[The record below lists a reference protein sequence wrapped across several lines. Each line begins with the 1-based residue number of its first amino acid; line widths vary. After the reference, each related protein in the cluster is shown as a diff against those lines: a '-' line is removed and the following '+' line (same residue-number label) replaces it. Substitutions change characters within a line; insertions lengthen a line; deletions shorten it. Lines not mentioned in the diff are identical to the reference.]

1 MILTSR
7 DGSSLT
13 LSPVAYEFPVLP
25 VPSSPSPQPSPATI
39 CWDEESDP
47 DWLMIRGDAR
57 TPDGQSW
64 VFIEPCLRT
73 WEARQL
79 GEWLGQVAAHDVN
92 PEAPGDKEAALL
104 EFTEPNLAFVLESRH
119 GQEVRL
125 RVQLS
130 AEALPPWKFRAGGP
144 DLFDQFLTFD
154 LSDDDVRAAQEE
166 WVVEL
171 RDFPDR

>member
-1 MILTSR
+1 MSR

-13 LSPVAYEFPVLP
+13 LSPVAYEFPVGP
-25 VPSSPSPQPSPATI
+25 PPGQATD
-39 CWDEESDP
+39 WDEGSDP
-47 DWLMIRGDAR
+47 DWLMIRGEAR
-57 TPDGQSW
+57 TPEGQSW
-64 VFIEPCLRT
+64 VFVEPCLRT

-79 GEWLGQVAAHDVN
+79 GEWLGQVAAHEVH
-92 PEAPGDKEAALL
+92 PAAPGGEETALL
-104 EFTEPNLAFVLESRH
+104 EFTEPNLAFVFEARH

-144 DLFDQFLTFD
+144 DIFDQFLTFD
-154 LSDDDVRAAQEE
+154 LSDDDVRAAREAWE
-166 WVVEL
+166 REL